1 MRRGKRESTRA
12 GLFHVPRAG
21 FKVGWGEMLTGKPW
35 RAEAVIQFCGSLM
48 ACFFLGGMII
58 SLLDKA
64 GLAAFKLPGG
74 FGAVLVA
81 TLSFQGAAWGLI
93 GVFLWQHQT
102 TWREAFGLQDPQLAR
117 ALGLAVLTVAVLLP
131 VLWALQSA
139 SVWALTRLG
148 WPPDDQAAVQL
159 FENAHTVWG
168 RLYMGLFAVVLAPVA
183 EEFVFRGMLFPF
195 VKQLG
200 FPRLA
205 WLGVSGLF
213 ALIHF
218 DAAIFIPLL
227 VLALALTWLYVKTG
241 NLLAA
246 ITAHAVFNAV
256 NLAFLVAE
264 PWLTKVLHLPAS

>member
-1 MRRGKRESTRA
+1 M
-12 GLFHVPRAG
+12 F
-21 FKVGWGEMLTGKPW
+21 
-35 RAEAVIQFCGSLM
+35 
-48 ACFFLGGMII
+48 CFFLGGMII

-64 GLAAFKLPGG
+64 GVAAFKLPGG

-81 TLSFQGAAWGLI
+81 TLSFQGAAWALI
-93 GVFLWQHQT
+93 GIFLWQHDLD
-102 TWREAFGLQDPQLAR
+102 WREAFGLRDPQLPR
-117 ALGLAVLTVAVLLP
+117 ALGRALLMVVALLP
-131 VLWALQSA
+131 VLWALQSVA
-139 SVWALTRLG
+139 VWALTRLG
-148 WPPDDQAAVQL
+148 WPPDDQTAVQL

-195 VKQLG
+195 VRQLG

-205 WLGVSGLF
+205 WLGVSALF

-218 DAAIFIPLL
+218 DAAIFIPLF
-227 VLALALTWLYVKTG
+227 VLALGLTWLYVKTG

-256 NLAFLVAE
+256 NLVLLAAE
-264 PWLTKVLHLPAS
+264 PWLEKVLHLPAS

>member
-1 MRRGKRESTRA
+1 
-12 GLFHVPRAG
+12 
-21 FKVGWGEMLTGKPW
+21 MLTGKPW

-48 ACFFLGGMII
+48 FCFFLGGMII

-64 GLAAFKLPGG
+64 GVAAFKLPGG

-81 TLSFQGAAWGLI
+81 TLSFQGAAWVLI
-93 GVFLWQHQT
+93 GIFLWQHQLD
-102 TWREAFGLQDPQLAR
+102 WREAFGLRDPRLAR
-117 ALGLAVLTVAVLLP
+117 SLGRALLMVAVLLP

-139 SVWALTRLG
+139 GVWALTRLG
-148 WPPDDQAAVQL
+148 WPPDDQEAVQL

-195 VKQLG
+195 VRQLG

-205 WLGVSGLF
+205 WLGVSALF

-218 DAAIFIPLL
+218 DAAIFIPLF
-227 VLALALTWLYVKTG
+227 VLALGLTWLYVKTG

-256 NLAFLVAE
+256 NLVLLAAE
-264 PWLTKVLHLPAS
+264 PWLEKVLHLPAS

>member
-1 MRRGKRESTRA
+1 
-12 GLFHVPRAG
+12 
-21 FKVGWGEMLTGKPW
+21 MLTGKPW

-64 GLAAFKLPGG
+64 GVAAFKLPGG

-81 TLSFQGAAWGLI
+81 TLSFQGVAWALI
-93 GVFLWQHQT
+93 GVFLWQHNLD
-102 TWREAFGLQDPQLAR
+102 WREVFGLRDPRLPR
-117 ALGLAVLTVAVLLP
+117 VLGRAVLTVTILLP
-131 VLWALQSA
+131 VLWAMQSV
-139 SVWALTRLG
+139 SVWILTRLG

-213 ALIHF
+213 ALIHL
-218 DAAIFIPLL
+218 DAAIFIPLF
-227 VLALALTWLYVKTG
+227 VLALSLTWLYVKTG
-241 NLLAA
+241 NLLAP

-256 NLAFLVAE
+256 NLALLVAE